1 MKDLYLHIYLYL
13 ENKMNQGKRKDQIEF
28 SNMAAGVSMIAMIII
43 ILLSWIWK
51 IIS

>member
-1 MKDLYLHIYLYL
+1 
-13 ENKMNQGKRKDQIEF
+13 MNQGKRNDQIEF
-28 SNMAAGVSMIAMIII
+28 SEKMAAGSALIMIII